1 MFKIGDFSRIGQVS
15 VRMLRHYDKLGLL
28 TPSYTD
34 PSSGYRY
41 YTIDQLARLHRIV
54 ALNDLGLTLAQ
65 IAGLLQS
72 DGGLPLDQ
80 LRGMLVVREAQLAQE
95 LREKQLQLASVAAR
109 LAQLEQEGRP
119 SPYEIVVKPLAP
131 AAVAGIRQLVPTVG
145 QMGDYC
151 RMMYERLYAG
161 LARYRLASLDAE
173 ITLYHNQE
181 YVDAELDVETAVSL
195 DPRALERPPADERIA
210 FHELPGAEI
219 AAALVFEGA
228 YAEAA
233 AAVLALLAWVGQHD
247 HTLAG
252 PLRELHR
259 SGPAHVGGRLQE
271 PAVIELQVPI
281 APIIAA

>member
-65 IAGLLQS
+65 IAGLLQA

-80 LRGMLVVREAQLAQE
+80 LRGMLVVREAQLEQE

-109 LAQLEQEGRP
+109 LAQLEQEGRA

-131 AAVAGIRQLVPTVG
+131 GAVAGIRQLVPSVG
-145 QMGDYC
+145 QMGDFC
-151 RMMYERLYAG
+151 RMMYEQLYAG
-161 LARYRLASLDAE
+161 LARHRVGPLDDE
-173 ITLYHNQE
+173 ITFYHNQE
-181 YVDAELDVETAVSL
+181 YVDADLDVETAVLL
-195 DPRALERPPADERIA
+195 DKRAIEHAPADERIA
-210 FHELPGAEI
+210 FRELPGADL
-219 AAALVFEGA
+219 AAALVYEGA
-228 YAEAA
+228 YAGVA
-233 AAVLALLAWVGQHD
+233 AAVLALLTWIGQHD
-247 HTLAG
+247 HMVAG

-271 PAVIELQVPI
+271 PAVIELQAPI
-281 APIIAA
+281 APIITP